1 MSQKKRILV
10 VDDEP
15 QIQRFL
21 NLGLQ
26 AAGYDLLL
34 AADGAA
40 ALRLAATMVPDLMV
54 LDLGLPDMDGK
65 EVLQRLRKWSG
76 MPVIVLSARDDERE
90 KIGALDLGANDYV
103 AKPFGIGE
111 LLARIRVSLRTTPED
126 EAEPA
131 VFRVC
136 DISIDVGSHRV
147 DRAGTAIRL
156 TPKEFELLLHLVQH
170 QGKVMT
176 HRQLLTK
183 VWGPA
188 HAEDLQYLRVFIG
201 QLRQKLEK
209 DAANPSIILTEP
221 GIGYR
226 ISPDI

>member
-34 AADGAA
+34 AANGAE

-111 LLARIRVSLRTTPED
+111 LLARIRVSLRTAPQD

-147 DRAGTAIRL
+147 DRAGAAIRL
-156 TPKEFELLLHLVQH
+156 TPKEFELLLQLVQH
-170 QGKVMT
+170 QGKLMT

-183 VWGPA
+183 V
-188 HAEDLQYLRVFIG
+188 
-201 QLRQKLEK
+201 
-209 DAANPSIILTEP
+209 
-221 GIGYR
+221 
-226 ISPDI
+226 